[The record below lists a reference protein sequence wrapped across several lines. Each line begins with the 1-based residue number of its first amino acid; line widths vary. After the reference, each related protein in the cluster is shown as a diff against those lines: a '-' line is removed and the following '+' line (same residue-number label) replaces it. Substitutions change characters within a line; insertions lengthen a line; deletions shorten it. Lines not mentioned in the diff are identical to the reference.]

1 MMTTNLSPLDST
13 KTPNQEKVE
22 VVDDC
27 FIIEEKYG
35 LWFSYGKDG
44 KALVTS
50 PTKLLCIE
58 HTLDFISKDARRG
71 GQIAEWSTLVWLV
84 ANSDI
89 MKG

>member
-13 KTPNQEKVE
+13 KTKNQEKVE

-58 HTLDFISKDARRG
+58 HTRFYLKGCQEGWTDSRVVNSGVVG
-71 GQIAEWSTLVWLV
+71 GKL
-84 ANSDI
+84 
-89 MKG
+89 